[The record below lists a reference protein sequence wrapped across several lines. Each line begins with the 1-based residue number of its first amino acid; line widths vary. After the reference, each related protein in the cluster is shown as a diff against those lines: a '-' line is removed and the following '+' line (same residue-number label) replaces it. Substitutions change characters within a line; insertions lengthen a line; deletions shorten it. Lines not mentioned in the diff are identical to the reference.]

1 MIPTHELVPNPDFRG
16 LKITNSKSLDNYLH
30 LRLPKLEEQRTLI
43 GKSMIILECDKALE
57 RDDFMDPISKDTIK
71 KSWSLQTDE
80 SGTEVTV
87 RSLLWQ
93 GYVGYHRTNSPIFGG
108 VYMGYGIRTQ
118 DLQFT
123 VWIDFYPFTLS
134 KLWLVRINR

>member
-1 MIPTHELVPNPDFRG
+1 MIPTHELVPNPNFRG
-16 LKITNSKSLDNYLH
+16 LKIQNSKSLDNYLH
-30 LRLPKLEEQRTLI
+30 LRAPRLEQQRTLI
-43 GKSMIILECDKALE
+43 GKKIYNLECDKALE
-57 RDDFMDPISKDTIK
+57 RDDFMDPISKDQIK

-93 GYVGYHRTNSPIFGG
+93 GYVGYHRTNSIIFGG
-108 VYMGYGIRTQ
+108 VQMGYGIRTQ

-123 VWIDFYPFTLS
+123 V
-134 KLWLVRINR
+134 